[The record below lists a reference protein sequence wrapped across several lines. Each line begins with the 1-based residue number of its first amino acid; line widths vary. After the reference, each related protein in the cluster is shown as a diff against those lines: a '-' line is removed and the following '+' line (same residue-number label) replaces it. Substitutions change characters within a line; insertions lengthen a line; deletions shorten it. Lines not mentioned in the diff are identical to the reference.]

1 MSDPRIRVLCAI
13 GEMSGGGSE
22 RQMLGILKRLD
33 RERFAPHLYLIST
46 GGELLPEVPD
56 DVPVS
61 IFWKRYQRPRIN
73 WPGRIHQAQVAD
85 LTRVIREQAID
96 VIYDRTY
103 HMTMIT
109 ARGAE
114 RTRVPR
120 ASVIVSNPRVDFE
133 TNRERFRWLKLPMLR
148 RAYRTADQVVAVSE
162 GTARLAAE
170 FFHLPPERIQTIY
183 NFVDV
188 DRLGG
193 ACEVPPDWDRE
204 RFHLVAAG
212 RLHEAK
218 GYPLLIRAVR
228 DVVYQHGLRRV
239 LLHILGVGPQEA
251 ELKRIVD
258 EYGLA
263 SHVRLE
269 GFQPNPFSY
278 LRASNL
284 FVLSSIYEGLP
295 NVLIE
300 AMMVGTPV
308 LSTDCPSGP
317 REILRDGEFGELTPP
332 GDAGALTAA
341 MVDAIQ
347 NEASWR
353 FRATQA
359 REYAERTFGPEAGI
373 GRVEKLLLELAQSGT
388 IRE

>member
-33 RERFAPHLYLIST
+33 RERFAPHLYLISP

-61 IFWKRYQRPRIN
+61 IFWQRYERPRFN

-85 LTRVIREQAID
+85 LARVIREHAID

-109 ARGAE
+109 ARAAE

-183 NFVDV
+183 NFVDAE
-188 DRLGG
+188 RLQ
-193 ACEVPPDWDRE
+193 AASEVPSDWERE
-204 RFHLVAAG
+204 RFHIVAAG

-218 GYPLLIRAVR
+218 GYPLLLRAVR
-228 DVVYQHGLRRV
+228 DAVHKNGLRQI
-239 LLHILGVGPQEA
+239 LLHILGVGPQEG
-251 ELKRIVD
+251 ELKRLMD

-308 LSTDCPSGP
+308 VSTDCPSGP
-317 REILRDGEFGELTPP
+317 REILRDGKFGQLTPP
-332 GDAGALTAA
+332 KDAGALTGAI
-341 MVDAIQ
+341 VDAVE

-353 FRATQA
+353 LRATQA

-373 GRVEKLLLELAQSGT
+373 ERVEKLLLELTKLGPV
-388 IRE
+388 RE